1 MHGNVLR
8 RLSAAWRTA
17 ALHRELK
24 QLSVID
30 RSADGCVPLWDTPPQ
45 TYHEFL
51 IRTRRRPLRHEPPA
65 SDRLAGHPV
74 R

>member
-1 MHGNVLR
+1 MRSNVLR
-8 RLSAAWRTA
+8 RLSAARRA
-17 ALHRELK
+17 AVLHHELK

-30 RSADGCVPLWDTPPQ
+30 RSAGGCVPLWDTPPQ
-45 TYHEFL
+45 TYSEFL
-51 IRTRRRPLRHEPPA
+51 IRTQRRPLRHEPSA